1 MMLQQTAT
9 LAGHPPSGVFGRFFT
24 DHERMLWKLTDVAWD
39 RIDRSALVA
48 PTLAAVRGALLIESH
63 NPVYS
68 STLLA
73 RFRHDFPMTNFL
85 AVWTYEEFK
94 HFAGLTAYRE
104 AAEAVAPELL
114 TAELATTRAGEWL
127 IPDRYTDLMMATYA
141 MLQELIT
148 GIFYKNFALQV
159 REPVLRVLL
168 GQIGKDEYRHCQF
181 YFDYAKRVLDADRS
195 RMDEVDTAL
204 LEFEMPGP
212 GFVPDYEDHAA
223 AMLAASKPGAGAF
236 REVLTKVSNLIGK
249 RHMLRLASNGAYRR
263 QLQETW
269 GIEPR
274 HLFAFS

>member
-9 LAGHPPSGVFGRFFT
+9 LAGDLPIGVFGRFFA
-24 DHERMLWKLTDVAWD
+24 DHERMLWKLSDVAWD
-39 RIDRSALVA
+39 QIDSSALDA
-48 PTLAAVRGALLIESH
+48 PTLAAVRGALLVESH
-63 NPVYS
+63 NPVYA
-68 STLLA
+68 STLLD
-73 RFRHDFPMTNFL
+73 RFRNDFPMTNFL

-94 HFAGLTAYRE
+94 HFAGLKAYLE
-104 AAEAVAPELL
+104 AAEAMAPKLL
-114 TAELATTRAGEWL
+114 AAELATTRAGEWL

-148 GIFYKNFALQV
+148 GIFYKNFALHV
-159 REPVLRVLL
+159 REPVLRLLL

-195 RMDEVDTAL
+195 RLDEVDTAM

-212 GFVPDYEDHAA
+212 GFVPDYDDHAA
-223 AMLAASKPGAGAF
+223 AMLAAANPGAGAF

-249 RHMLRLASNGAYRR
+249 RHMLRLAGNATYRQR
-263 QLQETW
+263 LQEMW

>member
-9 LAGHPPSGVFGRFFT
+9 LAGDLPIGVFGRFFV
-24 DHERMLWKLTDVAWD
+24 DHERMLWKLSDVAWD
-39 RIDRSALVA
+39 QIDSSALDA
-48 PTLAAVRGALLIESH
+48 PTLAAVRGALLVESH
-63 NPVYS
+63 NPVYA
-68 STLLA
+68 STLLD

-94 HFAGLTAYRE
+94 HFAGLKAYLE
-104 AAEAVAPELL
+104 AAEAMAPELL
-114 TAELATTRAGEWL
+114 EAELATTRAGEWL

-159 REPVLRVLL
+159 REPVLRLLL

-181 YFDYAKRVLDADRS
+181 YFDYAKRVLEADRS
-195 RMDEVDTAL
+195 RLDEVDTAM

-212 GFVPDYEDHAA
+212 GFVPDYDDHAA
-223 AMLAASKPGAGAF
+223 AMLAAANPGAGAF

-249 RHMLRLASNGAYRR
+249 RHMLRLAGNATYRQR
-263 QLQETW
+263 LQQMW

>member
-1 MMLQQTAT
+1 MLAQQTPTPVGDLPA
-9 LAGHPPSGVFGRFFT
+9 GVFGRFFA
-24 DHERMLWKLTDVAWD
+24 DHERMLWKLSDVTWD
-39 RIDRSALVA
+39 QIDRRALDA
-48 PTLAAVRGALLIESH
+48 PTLAAVRGALLVESH
-63 NPVYS
+63 NPVYA
-68 STLLA
+68 STLLD

-94 HFAGLTAYRE
+94 HFAGLKAYLE
-104 AAEAVAPELL
+104 AAEGMAPELL
-114 TAELATTRAGEWL
+114 ATELATTRAGEWI

-148 GIFYKNFALQV
+148 GIFYKNFALRV
-159 REPVLRVLL
+159 REPVLRLLL

-195 RMDEVDTAL
+195 RMDEVDTAM

-212 GFVPDYEDHAA
+212 GFVPDYDEHAA
-223 AMLAASKPGAGAF
+223 AMLTAANPGTGAF

-249 RHMLRLASNGAYRR
+249 RHLLRLASNATNR
-263 QLQETW
+263 QRLQQMW

>member
-9 LAGHPPSGVFGRFFT
+9 LAGDSPSGVFGRFFT

-39 RIDRSALVA
+39 QIDRRALDA
-48 PTLAAVRGALLIESH
+48 PTLAAVHGALLVESH

-68 STLLA
+68 STLLD
-73 RFRHDFPMTNFL
+73 RFRNDFPMTNFL

-94 HFAGLTAYRE
+94 HFAGLKAYLE

-212 GFVPDYEDHAA
+212 GFVPDYEEHAA
-223 AMLAASKPGAGAF
+223 AMLAASNPGAGAF

-263 QLQETW
+263 QLQEAW